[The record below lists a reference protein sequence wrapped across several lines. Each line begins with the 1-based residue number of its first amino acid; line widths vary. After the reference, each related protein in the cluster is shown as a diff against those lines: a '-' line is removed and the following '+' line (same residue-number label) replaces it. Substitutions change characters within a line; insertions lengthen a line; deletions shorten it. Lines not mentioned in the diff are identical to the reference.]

1 MRRRYPP
8 HPDFPHPSPRLPP
21 ITEWSSDSQ
30 PPSAGSLSPI
40 GADQISWSA
49 SSIVQSPNPAA
60 DLHMLRRLF
69 TRKLAKNVDRVF
81 DDLDKA
87 HIWLRIVRE
96 VLRGLKRRVTM
107 EK

>member
-1 MRRRYPP
+1 
-8 HPDFPHPSPRLPP
+8 
-21 ITEWSSDSQ
+21 
-30 PPSAGSLSPI
+30 
-40 GADQISWSA
+40 
-49 SSIVQSPNPAA
+49 
-60 DLHMLRRLF
+60 MLRRLF